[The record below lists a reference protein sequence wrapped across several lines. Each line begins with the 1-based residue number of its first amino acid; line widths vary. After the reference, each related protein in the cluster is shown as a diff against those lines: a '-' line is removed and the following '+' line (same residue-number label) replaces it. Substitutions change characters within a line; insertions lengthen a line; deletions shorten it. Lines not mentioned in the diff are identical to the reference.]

1 MYLLMNKDR
10 GGSSGARNAGLE
22 PYCEILGAELAGKLL
37 SEAVS
42 YALIN
47 MHGEPASKC
56 RLLRASNMDMS
67 LLPVLKSTTALQMI

>member
-47 MHGEPASKC
+47 MHGRTGIKMQAFYE
-56 RLLRASNMDMS
+56 RAIWIC
-67 LLPVLKSTTALQMI
+67 PCCPF